1 MNEIVAGS
9 DVSMG
14 ESAEREWSRLV
25 TTAVLGTDRRPLPPA
40 EPGWESPVATGDA
53 AIELL
58 NRAAA
63 VATARR
69 SGMRPADPPP
79 PIEPVPFDE
88 RATCPVAAAAHLD
101 RMLRGQ
107 HDILL
112 PEWFVLCRK
121 GDFQLPLHLLPA
133 LLLRGRRN
141 PAFDAAVRA
150 VAGPRAA
157 WLAEAMPELR
167 IKVRPTPLA
176 AGTDPFLPP
185 APPVDSG
192 AVVSAIVGTFVD
204 RTASWAAAG
213 QIRLALAGIEPTWLP
228 ALIVELNRAP
238 FHPVTER
245 TRVDLLG
252 VAQLRSEMIAT
263 MPSPTPNQSA

>member
-1 MNEIVAGS
+1 
-9 DVSMG
+9 MG
-14 ESAEREWSRLV
+14 ESAEREWSTLV
-25 TTAVLGTDRRPLPPA
+25 TTAVLGTDRRPLPA
-40 EPGWESPVATGDA
+40 AAPGWESPVATDDA
-53 AIELL
+53 AVELL

-69 SGMRPADPPP
+69 SGMRPAAPPL
-79 PIEPVPFDE
+79 PIEPAPFDE
-88 RATCPVAAAAHLD
+88 RPMCPAAAAAQLD

-112 PEWFVLCRK
+112 PEWFALCRK

-150 VAGPRAA
+150 VAGQRAA
-157 WLAEAMPELR
+157 WLADAMPELR

-176 AGTDPFLPP
+176 SGADPFLAP
-185 APPVDSG
+185 APPIDSG

-204 RTASWAAAG
+204 RTATWAAVG
-213 QIRLALAGIEPTWLP
+213 QIRLAVAGLDPAWLP
-228 ALIVELNRAP
+228 ALILELNRAP
-238 FHPVTER
+238 FHAVTER

-263 MPSPTPNQSA
+263 LPSATPDHSAKRSIP